1 MSKAISYPSVSI
13 VIPMRN
19 ASTTVFHTL
28 ISLQKQKYPIREIV
42 IVDNASTDN
51 SVEVVKKF
59 MKKSKIYVK
68 LIERKINK
76 GTGASFNEGVGSA
89 KSSLIVLMHSDCT
102 LPTDNEITKLLA
114 PIEQDTAIVATYSTV
129 LFTESVWEKYD
140 FWEKYF
146 FARVVGYNIAGFTTK
161 FDCVKRE
168 IYLRIGGVDT
178 KNYSVGNE
186 DGNLHDKLKTAGKIV
201 KSDAAVTHLQYIG
214 EDYAFKQMLIK
225 KRGYS
230 RAYGRILRVKGILP
244 HSGLVFLIKPAIALL
259 PFLPRFHIIG
269 IILLVLFSF
278 LYTKKMFVTRSTL
291 SDPRILFVPF
301 VNIFILY
308 YETFWTIEAFLFG
321 QNKVE

>member
-1 MSKAISYPSVSI
+1 MNKTVQSPVSV

-19 ASTTVFHTL
+19 GSTTVRHAL
-28 ISLQKQKYPIREIV
+28 RSIQKQKYPIREII

-59 MKKSKIYVK
+59 IKKSKIYIK

-76 GTGASFNEGVGSA
+76 GAGSSFNEGVKNA

-114 PIEQDTAIVATYSTV
+114 PIEQDTTIVATYPTI

-146 FARVVGYNIAGFTTK
+146 FARVVGHRIAGYTTK
-161 FDCVKRE
+161 FDCVRRE
-168 IYLRIGGVDT
+168 VYLRIGGVDI

-186 DGNLHDKLKTAGKIV
+186 DGNLHDKLREVGKVV
-201 KSDAAVTHLQYIG
+201 KSDAEVIHLHFIG
-214 EDYAFKQMLIK
+214 EGFSFRKMLVK

-230 RAYGRILRVKGILP
+230 RAYGRILRVKGLSI
-244 HSGLVFLIKPAIALL
+244 HSGLVFLIKPSLAFL
-259 PFLPRFHIIG
+259 PFLPYLHIIG

-278 LYTKKMFVTRSTL
+278 LYTKKMFTTTSTL
-291 SDPRILFVPF
+291 KDPRIFIVPF
-301 VNIFILY
+301 VNIFLLY
-308 YETFWTIEAFLFG
+308 YETFWIIESFLFG
-321 QNKVE
+321 KNKIE